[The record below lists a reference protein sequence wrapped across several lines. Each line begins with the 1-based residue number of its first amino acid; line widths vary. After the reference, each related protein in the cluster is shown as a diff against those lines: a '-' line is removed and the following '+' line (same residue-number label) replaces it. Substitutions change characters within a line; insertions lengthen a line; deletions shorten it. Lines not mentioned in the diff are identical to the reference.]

1 MEFDTETDPETLY
14 ELFGDDAHSLAEG
27 PVWVYV
33 LERRRAVEVWNTLM
47 GDRDPAVA
55 RKNTP
60 NSLRALYGLSLEQ
73 NGLMGSPDI
82 QTAEVQIASLFASSP
97 VYQTHELPD
106 ELSSPSPTTQFPPGS
121 LASSIMSSLQRR
133 TTSDGYTASSATNP
147 STPNGRSSGHLN
159 ANGKPVFRA
168 RPLPATTLVPDISPR
183 TTKAAALRAGII
195 LDDRRKAPKVA
206 PTREQQ
212 IQAFMDVP
220 GHKRS
225 TSIAVAS
232 TAAPTVA
239 PRMTKAAALRQGIKP
254 PPKMDRRVSSDSNS
268 SQIFDGVPGHKRRE
282 TISVISTKPPVVGP
296 RQNRSAALRAEKE
309 KAPPTSFQFKPPVAR
324 TPSRTGSNTRPSS
337 VQALRSPPM
346 ARPPSIASEAPP
358 RLSKPRPSSL
368 QAPTIAPRPNRSAQ
382 LRAAQKEVTNGKK
395 PVLKSLNGS

>member
-14 ELFGDDAHSLAEG
+14 ELFGDDAHSLAECVFFLASFPFIQTSLPTYKFSPNRG

-97 VYQTHELPD
+97 VYPTHELPD
-106 ELSSPSPTTQFPPGS
+106 ELSSPSPTPQFPPGS

-232 TAAPTVA
+232 TAAPAVA

-309 KAPPTSFQFKPPVAR
+309 KAPPTSFQCKLPEILSEAGLIDSCPF
-324 TPSRTGSNTRPSS
+324 S
-337 VQALRSPPM
+337 QATCCSDAIQDGVEHSTLLCPSPPLT
-346 ARPPSIASEAPP
+346 SDGS
-358 RLSKPRPSSL
+358 SSL
-368 QAPTIAPRPNRSAQ
+368 NRI
-382 LRAAQKEVTNGKK
+382 
-395 PVLKSLNGS
+395 